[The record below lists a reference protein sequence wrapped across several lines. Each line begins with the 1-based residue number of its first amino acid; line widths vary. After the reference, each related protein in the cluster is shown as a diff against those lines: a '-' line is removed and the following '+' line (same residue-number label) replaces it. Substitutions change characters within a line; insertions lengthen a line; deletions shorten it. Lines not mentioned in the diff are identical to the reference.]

1 MIVDILRDG
10 IIVERVIIM
19 AIIFLNGYFIPRQLL
34 PSPRRMHLLPNFIP
48 MQYFREDPL
57 LDPHGRQQGLDAGHF
72 LQEREDRSLPQH
84 PDPQPVHPGVSR
96 WRCPLQHQVSFCH
109 LSLSFREFLQSTRKY
124 QLVLCNS
131 FFRNKVSY

>member
-34 PSPRRMHLLPNFIP
+34 PSPRMHLLSYFIK

-57 LDPHGRQQGLDAGHF
+57 LDPHGRQQGLDAGYF
-72 LQEREDRSLPQH
+72 LQE
-84 PDPQPVHPGVSR
+84 
-96 WRCPLQHQVSFCH
+96 
-109 LSLSFREFLQSTRKY
+109 
-124 QLVLCNS
+124 
-131 FFRNKVSY
+131 